1 MKIRQTSLVVG
12 LLAGGMLAL
21 FTQPATAASLF
32 SFGTDFSHPGTGA
45 ANPCPSQ
52 RKCDIALNRVAVGNE
67 YLGVGQLLRV
77 TDAAILSNY
86 TGGASLDRGDWATGT
101 SQYLQQEASFGVKP
115 QFNTSSDE
123 LGIVETLGNQQ
134 QPIFNLNNMINTED
148 SGQRIA
154 SAEDGVFTVDLLFG
168 SGASFDTLL
177 FWERGKDSDLRL
189 KPIYEVAGNQATS
202 VGEEIAISAVQW
214 DSAGYSTDTAE
225 SNGAEAVG
233 SKGVYFGSLIQGV
246 RVMTSKELAAADF
259 KVAAAKTGK
268 RTVPEPG
275 TVAGTLLAGALMLA
289 SRRRQVKKEGK

>member
-1 MKIRQTSLVVG
+1 V
-12 LLAGGMLAL
+12 LAL
-21 FTQPATAASLF
+21 FTKPATAASLF
-32 SFGTDFSHPGTGA
+32 SFGTDFSHPGAGA
-45 ANPCPSQ
+45 ANPCASNT
-52 RKCDIALNRVAVGNE
+52 KCDIALNRVAVGNQN
-67 YLGVGQLLRV
+67 LDVGQLLRV
-77 TDAAILSNY
+77 TDAALVSNY
-86 TGGASLDRGDWATGT
+86 TGGASLDKGDWAAGT
-101 SQYLQQEASFGVKP
+101 SQYLQQEADEVLKP

-123 LGIVETLGNQQ
+123 LGIVETLGNHQ

-148 SGQRIA
+148 SGQGNS

-177 FWERGKDSDLRL
+177 FWERGQDSDLRL

-202 VGEEIAISAVQW
+202 VGQEIAISAIEW
-214 DSAGYSTDTAE
+214 DDAGYSTDTAE

-275 TVAGTLLAGALMLA
+275 TVAGIALSGALMVA